1 MKLLRLKFTL
11 FKKYKK
17 VYFLSELLDNACGCM
32 YFINHKTKDYFTED
46 AGLLD
51 LSVSTLKE
59 LKSHDSKLLS
69 GDNIT
74 VEKIIIGNTQPA
86 HNFPRT
92 SPEGFLKVVTP
103 WTYKRLGDFQRNNT
117 KIDDFV
123 KKNCYSEVIV
133 LLLHICFCFLSEEQI
148 FKSFK
153 WGRPRTSTRP
163 SCGKSMGPNDG
174 TF

>member
-1 MKLLRLKFTL
+1 MQLLRLKFTL

-17 VYFLSELLDNACGCM
+17 VHFLFELLDNACGCM

-69 GDNIT
+69 GDT
-74 VEKIIIGNTQPA
+74 LYSREDYHRKHPTGTQLPEDVPWRFSKGCNTLDLQ
-86 HNFPRT
+86 
-92 SPEGFLKVVTP
+92 KVGGLSGEQ
-103 WTYKRLGDFQRNNT
+103 YKNWWFCE
-117 KIDDFV
+117 
-123 KKNCYSEVIV
+123 KNCYSEVRV
-133 LLLHICFCFLSEEQI
+133 RVLHICFCFLSEEQI

-153 WGRPRTSTRP
+153 WGRPWTSTRP
-163 SCGKSMGPNDG
+163 SCGTSMGPNDG